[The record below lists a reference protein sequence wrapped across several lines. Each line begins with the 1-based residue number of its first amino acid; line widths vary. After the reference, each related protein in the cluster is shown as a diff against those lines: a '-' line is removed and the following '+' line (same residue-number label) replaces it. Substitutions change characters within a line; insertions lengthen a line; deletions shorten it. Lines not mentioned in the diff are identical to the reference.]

1 MHACIVKRGCVY
13 VHNKMAFTER
23 TVYVYKFFLSLNLP
37 YFLTIHTHT
46 SPHHTHTS
54 LPPHSPTPS
63 HTSQNRFTVTLQTSN
78 IPTGLTYQ
86 CVFDFGNHGNRVEET
101 ATHNGDQ
108 LTCPAPSQSQIP
120 PIPAGQGQLCDRRM
134 RPRLVLLGTCL

>member
-1 MHACIVKRGCVY
+1 MLLRDCMCACIVKRGCVY
-13 VHNKMAFTER
+13 ATKHH
-23 TVYVYKFFLSLNLP
+23 SLKELCMCMCTSSSSSLHHY

-46 SPHHTHTS
+46 SPHHTHTHTS
-54 LPPHSPTPS
+54 LPTHSLTPS

-101 ATHNGDQ
+101 ATRNGDQ

-120 PIPAGQGQLCDRRM
+120 PIPAGQGQ
-134 RPRLVLLGTCL
+134 